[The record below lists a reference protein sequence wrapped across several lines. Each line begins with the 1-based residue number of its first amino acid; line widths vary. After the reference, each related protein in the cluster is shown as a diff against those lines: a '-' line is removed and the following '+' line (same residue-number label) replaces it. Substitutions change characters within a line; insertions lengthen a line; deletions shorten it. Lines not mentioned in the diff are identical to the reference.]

1 MTTINDQIINTQSN
15 VKHDWYEDFYK
26 AHGAKGLVVLAWWV
40 GSYFSE
46 QIHAISGSYPF
57 MELVGESCTGKTSIL
72 RFLAKLSGHSECKEL
87 EIYRRCHL
95 LLLNQ
100 YIDQSNMPIVLNE
113 ADRKFRSPTGLGIKR
128 GITLHGLKDAFNGR
142 LHTSEKNLSAT
153 GALMFCQQKDLKADI
168 STLIRTVQIK
178 LNRSTQ
184 TPETNKIVEAMNQ
197 SSHLFSDF
205 KSQCLLEKDEFLK
218 SYEIFIQKYIHQY
231 EDDGVSD
238 RIGLCHAQ
246 IAALVDALALH
257 ILYDHIKPAHKVGAK
272 EYLKESAC
280 LRQYQITAA

>member
-1 MTTINDQIINTQSN
+1 MTTINDQTISTQSDI
-15 VKHDWYEDFYK
+15 KYDWYKDFYQ

-46 QIHAISGSYPF
+46 QIHEISGSYPF

-87 EIYRRCHL
+87 EIYRMHPL
-95 LLLNQ
+95 VLDQ

-113 ADRKFRSPTGLGIKR
+113 ADRRFRAPTGLGSKR
-128 GITLHGLKDAFNGR
+128 GVTLHGLKDAFNGR

-184 TPETNKIVEAMNQ
+184 TPETNTIVEAMNQ
-197 SSHLFSDF
+197 SSQLFGDF
-205 KSQCLLEKDEFLK
+205 KNQCLLEKDEFLK
-218 SYEIFIQKYIHQY
+218 SYEIFLERYIYQY

-238 RIGLCHAQ
+238 RIALCHAQ
-246 IAALVDALALH
+246 LAALVDALALH
-257 ILYDHIKPAHKVGAK
+257 ILHDHIKPAHKVGAK
-272 EYLKESAC
+272 EYLKESAY
-280 LRQYQITAA
+280 LRQHQITAA